1 MWKNFTLKNGI
12 ILSYNDDKHM
22 YYVNDKKVES
32 VTGICGRGIP
42 KPQLTNWLVNTPLN
56 EVKRLI
62 NEKLDVGEPIDRA
75 VLERI
80 FAIAKKK
87 PETYRDEGGLIGTV
101 VHGLIEDYLNGKEVP
116 KQSDPKVVNCWNA
129 FTDWWNKQEYEV
141 VELEKKI
148 YSKKYNY
155 AGTLDLICKDKKGNL
170 VLMDIKT
177 SNFITFDYF
186 LQLNEY
192 KFAYEEETNQKVSKS
207 FIVKLSKRD
216 AEIEIKE
223 IPLNKK
229 LFNAFIGAKYV
240 MEQMESVEY

>member
-1 MWKNFTLKNGI
+1 MWENFTLKNDI

-32 VTGICGRGIP
+32 VTGICGRGVP
-42 KPQLTNWLVNTPLN
+42 KPNLVNWLVATPLN

-62 NEKLDVGEPIDRA
+62 NERLDNNDPLDRA
-75 VLERI
+75 GLERI
-80 FAIAKKK
+80 FKTAKEKTNK
-87 PETYRDEGGLIGTV
+87 IKEDAGLVGTV
-101 VHGLIEDYLNGKEVP
+101 VHGLIEDFLKGKDIP
-116 KQSDPKVVNCWNA
+116 KQSDPAVVNCWNL
-129 FTDWWNKQEYEV
+129 FLDWWNKQEYEV

-155 AGTLDLICKDKKGNL
+155 AGTLDLVVKDKKGNL

-177 SNFITFDYF
+177 SNFISFDYF
-186 LQLNEY
+186 LQLNAY
-192 KFAYEEETNQKVSKS
+192 KFAYEEETKSKVSKS
-207 FIVKLSKRD
+207 FIVKLSKKD

>member
-1 MWKNFTLKNGI
+1 MWVKHTLKNNI

-22 YYVNDKKVES
+22 YYVNDQKVES
-32 VTGICGRGIP
+32 VTGICGRGLP
-42 KPQLTNWLVNTPLN
+42 KPNLVNWLVATPLN

-62 NEKLDVGEPIDRA
+62 NEKLDNNDPLDRA
-75 VLERI
+75 GLERI
-80 FAIAKKK
+80 FKTAKEKTNK
-87 PETYRDEGGLIGTV
+87 IKEDAGLVGTV

-129 FTDWWNKQEYEV
+129 FIDWWNKQEYEV

-186 LQLNEY
+186 LQLNAY
-192 KFAYEEETNQKVSKS
+192 KFAYEEETGSKVSKS
-207 FIVKLSKRD
+207 FIVKLSKKD